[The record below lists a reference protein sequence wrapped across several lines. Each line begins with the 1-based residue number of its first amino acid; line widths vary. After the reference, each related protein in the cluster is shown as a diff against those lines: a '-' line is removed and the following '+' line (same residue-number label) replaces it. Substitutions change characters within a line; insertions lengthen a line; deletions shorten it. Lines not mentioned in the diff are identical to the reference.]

1 MFNLF
6 KSPPPLTTPDAV
18 RDAIQNRLAR
28 AGRIDAVR
36 VAGDDGLEV
45 TADGKVHQF
54 FLENAVVA
62 VLQPDVTPRSQ
73 HKTVKQYVS
82 AFLSNLDAP
91 PLDLD
96 RLYPIVRHKDY
107 AVQGGAETVH
117 TEMIG
122 DLVCIA
128 AEDRPETLALMT
140 KDMLESENLA
150 AAEVWG
156 AARVNLSTALK
167 GVEDEDLGRGLHI
180 MRLAEPWLGAS
191 VLLAPD
197 LFQVARRELGA
208 EIIYLAAPSRE
219 GVAYIDA
226 AAEGAFEHIQHAVT
240 IGLAQDHPQS
250 ACIFTLREGDETP
263 VAGWCFEDG
272 AFRAIG

>member
-1 MFNLF
+1 MFSLF

-18 RDAIQNRLAR
+18 RDAIQDRLAR
-28 AGRIDAVR
+28 AGRVDAVR
-36 VAGDDGLEV
+36 VSGEDGLEV

-54 FLENAVVA
+54 FLENALVA
-62 VLQPDVTPRSQ
+62 VLQPDATPRGQ
-73 HKTVKQYVS
+73 HRTVKEYVG

-91 PLDLD
+91 PLNLD

-107 AVQGGAETVH
+107 ATHDGVETLH
-117 TEMIG
+117 TPMMG

-140 KDMLESENLA
+140 LDMLETENLA

-156 AARVNLSTALK
+156 AARVNLSKALK
-167 GVEDEDLGRGLHI
+167 GVEDVDLGRGLHI

-197 LFQVARRELGA
+197 LFQVVRATLGA
-208 EIIYLAAPSRE
+208 DMIYLAAPSRE

-226 AAEGAFEHIQHAVT
+226 SAPGAFEDIQHAVE

-250 ACIFTLREGDETP
+250 ACIFTVREGDETP
-263 VAGWCFEDG
+263 VPGWCFEDG
-272 AFRAIG
+272 TFRAFA